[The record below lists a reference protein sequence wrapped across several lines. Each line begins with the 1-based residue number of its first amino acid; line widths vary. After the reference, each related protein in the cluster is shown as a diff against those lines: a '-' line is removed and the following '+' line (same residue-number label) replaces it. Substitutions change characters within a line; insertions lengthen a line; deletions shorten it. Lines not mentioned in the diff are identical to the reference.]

1 MLTIRKKYG
10 LVLLLIFLASI
21 IFFNSLMDNFF
32 EKEFK
37 KLIKND
43 MENIY
48 HVSSK
53 NLQDYM
59 MLNSIEKSSINIKNF
74 DNKMIRFLVERIN
87 TQGAFY
93 DLNGEVISTGTSNE
107 NIIDLNIIKDLPASF
122 DEVKNNKTMLDI
134 ESKNG
139 SILGKLSIPIYRN
152 YSEQIGTLVLIKD
165 YSEDYIRNINIKKL
179 VNSIVLLLFL
189 AIFISIY
196 FILSKII
203 KPIILL
209 KDKLSEISIGSY
221 PEKIE
226 NKSNDEIGVLIDSFN
241 NMSERLKIKDEQE
254 KNIFRN
260 ITHELKTP
268 LTNISGYAQI
278 LRSDDFN
285 DEEFK
290 ISALD
295 RIISES
301 NRMHEMVISLLDMS
315 KQSSDLKEYSFE
327 EVNIKNIIEDLLIIK
342 YPKIIE
348 KKLKIISNISK
359 ETIRGNKQ
367 YLTILFSNL
376 IDNGIKYSYENT
388 NIIMEIE
395 EESETL
401 KFSILTK
408 GKKIPI
414 EFKDKI
420 FDPFVKIEEKGFS
433 SKDSN
438 GLGLYICKNIVLGHR
453 GNIEV
458 VLNNDETKFIVN
470 LPKD

>member
-10 LVLLLIFLASI
+10 VVLLIVFLLSI
-21 IFFNSLMDNFF
+21 ISFNVLMDNFF

-37 KLIKND
+37 ELIKND
-43 MENIY
+43 MQHIY
-48 HVSSK
+48 YVSFK
-53 NLQDYM
+53 NLEDYM
-59 MLNSIEKSSINIKNF
+59 TLNNIEKSSITIKSF

-87 TQGAFY
+87 TQGVFY
-93 DLNGEVISTGTSNE
+93 DINGEVISTGTSNE

-122 DEVKNNKTMLDI
+122 EDVKNNKTMLDI

-139 SILGKLSIPIYRN
+139 SMLGELSIPIYRN
-152 YSEQIGTLVLIKD
+152 YNEQIGTLVLIKD
-165 YSEDYIRNINIKKL
+165 YTEDHIKNTSIKKL

-189 AIFISIY
+189 FIFISIY

-203 KPIILL
+203 KPIVNL
-209 KDKLSEISIGSY
+209 KDRISEISIGTY

-226 NKSNDEIGVLIDSFN
+226 NKSNDEVGILIDSFN

-278 LRSDDFN
+278 LKSDDFN
-285 DEEFK
+285 DDEFK
-290 ISALD
+290 ISALE

-301 NRMHEMVISLLDMS
+301 NRMHEMVISLLNIS

-342 YPKIIE
+342 YPRIIE
-348 KKLKIISNISK
+348 RNLKIISNISK
-359 ETIRGNKQ
+359 ESIRGNKQ
-367 YLTILFSNL
+367 YLTMLFSNL

-388 NIIMEIE
+388 NIVMETKE
-395 EESETL
+395 DNETYQ
-401 KFSILTK
+401 FSILTK

-420 FDPFVKIEEKGFS
+420 FDPFVKVEEKGFS
-433 SKDSN
+433 NKESN

-453 GNIEV
+453 GKIEV
-458 VLNNDETKFIVN
+458 LLNNDETKFIVN
-470 LPKD
+470 LPNG

>member
-1 MLTIRKKYG
+1 MVTIRKKYG
-10 LVLLLIFLASI
+10 LVLLLIFLAST
-21 IFFNSLMDNFF
+21 IFFNLLMDNFF
-32 EKEFK
+32 KKEFK

-53 NLQDYM
+53 NLEDYM
-59 MLNSIEKSSINIKNF
+59 TLNSIEKSSINIKSF
-74 DNKMIRFLVERIN
+74 DNKMIRFLAERIN
-87 TQGAFY
+87 TQGVFY

-122 DEVKNNKTMLDI
+122 DEVKNNKTILDI

-139 SILGKLSIPIYRN
+139 SMLGKLSIPIYRN

-165 YSEDYIRNINIKKL
+165 YSEEYIRNTSIKKL

-196 FILSKII
+196 FILSQII
-203 KPIILL
+203 KPIIFL
-209 KDKLSEISIGSY
+209 KDKLSEISIGTY

-290 ISALD
+290 RSALD

-301 NRMHEMVISLLDMS
+301 NRMHEMVVSLLNIS

-327 EVNIKNIIEDLLIIK
+327 EVNIKNIIEELLIIK
-342 YPKIIE
+342 YPKII
-348 KKLKIISNISK
+348 KRKLKVISNIGK
-359 ETIRGNKQ
+359 ETIKGNKQ

-388 NIIMEIE
+388 NITL
-395 EESETL
+395 ESKEYNETFE
-401 KFSILTK
+401 FSILTK
-408 GKKIPI
+408 GRRIPV

-420 FDPFVKIEEKGFS
+420 FDPFIKIEEKGFS

-453 GNIEV
+453 GKIEV
-458 VLNNDETKFIVN
+458 LLNNDETKFIVN
-470 LPKD
+470 IPKD

>member
-10 LVLLLIFLASI
+10 IVLGTIFILSVIAFNLIMDK
-21 IFFNSLMDNFF
+21 FFD
-32 EKEFK
+32 KEFEDF
-37 KLIKND
+37 IRND
-43 MENIY
+43 MKDIY
-48 HVSSK
+48 YISSK
-53 NLQDYM
+53 NLEDYIA
-59 MLNSIEKSSINIKNF
+59 LNSIEKSSININDF
-74 DNKMIRFLVERIN
+74 DNKMIRFVIERVN
-87 TQGAFY
+87 TQGIFY
-93 DLNGEVISTGTSNE
+93 DINGNIISTAITNE
-107 NIIDLNIIKDLPASF
+107 KVIDLNILKDLPPSF
-122 DEVKNNKTMLDI
+122 EEAKNNKTMLDI

-139 SILGKLSIPIYRN
+139 SILGKLSVPIYRN
-152 YSEQIGTLVLIKD
+152 YNEQIGTLVLIKD
-165 YSEDYIRNINIKKL
+165 YSDNYIRNINIKRL
-179 VNSIVLLLFL
+179 VNIIVLILFL
-189 AIFISIY
+189 AIFICIY
-196 FILSKII
+196 FIASNII

-209 KDKLSEISIGSY
+209 KNKLLEISTGTY

-241 NMSERLKIKDEQE
+241 NMSERIKNKDERE
-254 KNIFRN
+254 KSIFRN

-278 LRSDDFN
+278 LNEDGFN
-285 DEEFK
+285 DDEFK
-290 ISALD
+290 RNALN

-301 NRMHEMVISLLDMS
+301 NRMHKLVISLLDIS

-327 EVNIKNIIEDLLIIK
+327 AVNIKNIIEDLISIK

-348 KKLKIISNISK
+348 KNLNIISKINK
-359 ETIRGNKQ
+359 EIINGNKQ
-367 YLTILFSNL
+367 YLTMLFSNL

-388 NIIMEIE
+388 DIKIETKEIE
-395 EESETL
+395 EYFQ
-401 KFSILTK
+401 FSILTK
-408 GKKIPI
+408 GKRIPI

-420 FDPFVKIEEKGFS
+420 FEPFVRVGEKGFS

-458 VLNNDETKFIVN
+458 VLNNDKSKFIVN

>member
-93 DLNGEVISTGTSNE
+93 DLNGKVISTGTSNE

-134 ESKNG
+134 ESENG

-203 KPIILL
+203 KPIIIL

-453 GNIEV
+453 GKIEV
-458 VLNNDETKFIVN
+458 VLNNDERGENI
-470 LPKD
+470 

>member
-134 ESKNG
+134 ESENG

-203 KPIILL
+203 KPIIIL

-453 GNIEV
+453 GKIEV
-458 VLNNDETKFIVN
+458 VLNNDERGENI
-470 LPKD
+470 

>member
-10 LVLLLIFLASI
+10 IVLGTIFILSVIAFNLIMDK
-21 IFFNSLMDNFF
+21 FFD
-32 EKEFK
+32 KEFEDF
-37 KLIKND
+37 IRND
-43 MENIY
+43 MKDIY
-48 HVSSK
+48 YISSK
-53 NLQDYM
+53 NLEDYIA
-59 MLNSIEKSSINIKNF
+59 LNSIEKSSININDF
-74 DNKMIRFLVERIN
+74 DNKMIRFVIERVN
-87 TQGAFY
+87 TQGIFY
-93 DLNGEVISTGTSNE
+93 DINGNIISTAITNE
-107 NIIDLNIIKDLPASF
+107 KVIDLNILKDLPPSF
-122 DEVKNNKTMLDI
+122 EEAKNNKTMLDI

-139 SILGKLSIPIYRN
+139 SILGKLSVPIYRN
-152 YSEQIGTLVLIKD
+152 YNEQIGTLVLIKD
-165 YSEDYIRNINIKKL
+165 YSDNYIRNINIKRL
-179 VNSIVLLLFL
+179 VNIIVLILFL
-189 AIFISIY
+189 AIFICIY
-196 FILSKII
+196 FIASNII

-209 KDKLSEISIGSY
+209 KNKLLEISTGTY

-241 NMSERLKIKDEQE
+241 NMSERIKNKDERE
-254 KNIFRN
+254 KSIFRN

-278 LRSDDFN
+278 LNEDGFN
-285 DEEFK
+285 DDEFK
-290 ISALD
+290 RNALN

-301 NRMHEMVISLLDMS
+301 NRMHELVISLLDIS

-327 EVNIKNIIEDLLIIK
+327 AVNIKNIIEDLISIK

-348 KKLKIISNISK
+348 KNLNIISKINK
-359 ETIRGNKQ
+359 EIINGNKQ
-367 YLTILFSNL
+367 YLTMLFSNL

-388 NIIMEIE
+388 DIKIETKEIE
-395 EESETL
+395 EYFQ
-401 KFSILTK
+401 FSILTK
-408 GKKIPI
+408 GKRIPI

-420 FDPFVKIEEKGFS
+420 FEPFVRVGEKGFS

-458 VLNNDETKFIVN
+458 VLNNDKSKFIVN

>member
-10 LVLLLIFLASI
+10 LVLLLVFLASI

-48 HVSSK
+48 HISSK
-53 NLQDYM
+53 NLEDYM

-87 TQGAFY
+87 TQGVFY
-93 DLNGEVISTGTSNE
+93 DINGEVISTGTSNE

-152 YSEQIGTLVLIKD
+152 YSEQIGTLVLTKD
-165 YSEDYIRNINIKKL
+165 YSEDYIKNINIKKL
-179 VNSIVLLLFL
+179 VNSIVLVLFL

-203 KPIILL
+203 KPIIIL
-209 KDKLSEISIGSY
+209 KDKISEISIGTY

-285 DEEFK
+285 DDEFK
-290 ISALD
+290 RSALD

-301 NRMHEMVISLLDMS
+301 NRMHEMVMSLLNIS

-327 EVNIKNIIEDLLIIK
+327 EVNIKNIIEELLIIK
-342 YPKIIE
+342 YPKIT
-348 KKLKIISNISK
+348 KRKLKIISSIGK
-359 ETIRGNKQ
+359 ESIKGNKQ

-388 NIIMEIE
+388 NITL
-395 EESETL
+395 ET
-401 KFSILTK
+401 KEVNEKFQFSILTK
-408 GKKIPI
+408 GRKIPI

-420 FDPFVKIEEKGFS
+420 FEPFIKIEEKGFS

-453 GNIEV
+453 GSIEV
-458 VLNNDETKFIVN
+458 ILNDDETKFIVN
-470 LPKD
+470 IPKN

>member
-203 KPIILL
+203 KPIIIL

-453 GNIEV
+453 GKIEV
-458 VLNNDETKFIVN
+458 VLNNDERGENI
-470 LPKD
+470 

>member
-10 LVLLLIFLASI
+10 IVLLLIFLLSTI
-21 IFFNSLMDNFF
+21 SFNLVMDKFFN
-32 EKEFK
+32 KEFEDFV
-37 KLIKND
+37 KND
-43 MENIY
+43 MKDIY
-48 HVSSK
+48 YISSK
-53 NLQDYM
+53 NLEDYIA
-59 MLNSIEKSSINIKNF
+59 LNSIEKSNININYF
-74 DNKMIRFLVERIN
+74 DNKMIRFVVERVN
-87 TQGAFY
+87 TQGIFY
-93 DLNGEVISTGTSNE
+93 DINGNVISTGITNE
-107 NIIDLNIIKDLPASF
+107 KVVDLSILKDLPPSF
-122 DEVKNNKTMLDI
+122 DEAKNNKTMLDI

-139 SILGKLSIPIYRN
+139 SILGKLSIPIYKSYN
-152 YSEQIGTLVLIKD
+152 DQICTLVLIKD
-165 YSEDYIRNINIKKL
+165 YSEDYIRNITIKKL

-203 KPIILL
+203 KPIALL
-209 KDKLSEISIGSY
+209 KEKLSEISIGSY

-241 NMSERLKIKDEQE
+241 NMSERLKNKEEQE

-285 DEEFK
+285 DDEFK
-290 ISALD
+290 RSALD

-301 NRMHEMVISLLDMS
+301 NRMHEMVISLLNIS

-327 EVNIKNIIEDLLIIK
+327 EVNIKNIIEDLLIEK

-348 KKLKIISNISK
+348 KELEIINNINK
-359 ETIRGNKQ
+359 EIIRGNKQ
-367 YLTILFSNL
+367 YLTMLFSNL

-388 NIIMEIE
+388 SITIE
-395 EESETL
+395 TKEENETFQ
-401 KFSILTK
+401 FSILTK

-420 FDPFVKIEEKGFS
+420 FDPFIKIEEKGFS

-438 GLGLYICKNIVLGHR
+438 GLGLYICKNIVLGHK
-453 GNIEV
+453 GSIEV
-458 VLNNDETKFIVN
+458 TLNNDETKFIVN
-470 LPKD
+470 LPKN

>member
-93 DLNGEVISTGTSNE
+93 DLNGKVISTGTSNE

-134 ESKNG
+134 ESENG

-203 KPIILL
+203 KPIIIL
-209 KDKLSEISIGSY
+209 KDKISEISIGTY
-221 PEKIE
+221 PEKIQ

-348 KKLKIISNISK
+348 RKLKIISNISK

-453 GNIEV
+453 GKIEV
-458 VLNNDETKFIVN
+458 VLNNDERGENI
-470 LPKD
+470 